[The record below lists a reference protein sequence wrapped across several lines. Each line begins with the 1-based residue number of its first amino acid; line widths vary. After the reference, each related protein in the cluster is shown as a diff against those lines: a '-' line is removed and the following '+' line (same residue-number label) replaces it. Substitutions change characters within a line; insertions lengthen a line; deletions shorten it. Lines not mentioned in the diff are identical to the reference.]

1 MLTYADAGVIAASAG
16 NHALALAYH
25 GGLLGIPVT
34 VVMPV
39 NAPLVKVNKCKK
51 LGANVVSFGNHIGEA
66 KDHAL
71 ALAYRMLTYADVCGR
86 MLTYAD
92 AGEAKDHALSSPEYT
107 GQQYINGYDDPAII
121 AGAGTCGLEIVEQV
135 PDVLVLVFLLA

>member
-1 MLTYADAGVIAASAG
+1 MIVSVLILLYVYLKSLPLIPDEDAGVIAASAG

-71 ALAYRMLTYADVCGR
+71 
-86 MLTYAD
+86 
-92 AGEAKDHALSSPEYT
+92 SSPEYT

-135 PDVLVLVFLLA
+135 PDVLVPVILLD